1 MIILVI
7 HSLSHEDKRCGLCE
21 VFNLASFAVVIS
33 VLSRLLFSMCP
44 LVGSGIHTSPASSKF
59 PERFMNELTNPR

>member
-7 HSLSHEDKRCGLCE
+7 HSLSLENKRCGLCE

-33 VLSRLLFSMCP
+33 VLFMSPLWHVPACRLRYTHLLCF
-44 LVGSGIHTSPASSKF
+44 IQF
-59 PERFMNELTNPR
+59 P